1 MAVTKF
7 LRIAA
12 CAIVLIAGAAGAFAA
27 KVTFDPPTTWPKTD
41 VPADPSITFGTLP
54 NGMRYLIQR
63 NTHPEHAVSFHFRI
77 ATGSL
82 HETPEQAGISHFIE
96 HMIFRGTAH
105 IPDGEL
111 FKRLEALG
119 LAAGADAN
127 AHTGSDATVY
137 TFDFPSSDAKSLET
151 ALTLTRDIASDVL
164 FDPKA
169 VDSERQV
176 VQSEFRLRDT
186 PQLRMARAGQKALYG
201 DALGEAVFAIGTEAA
216 LKAADAEALKSYYRA
231 HYRPERATLIVV
243 GDIDPK
249 AIEAEIKARF
259 SNWKAAAKKLPP
271 PSFDVPDPPK
281 AMGAALYV
289 ENGANSSVQLSWRAP
304 FDPTPE
310 TKARDERDTV
320 REIALRVLN
329 LRLHKLAVSA
339 DPPYLQAG
347 ARAGNAYRATFVTS
361 LSAAVGSGDPKRAI
375 KALHE
380 TLALVLRDGVNQ
392 DEVDR
397 AIVQQRT
404 AIKASVT
411 AAPTRKTT
419 QLTSHYLGAISD
431 DSVIDSPDNW
441 LPVLEGAVKGL
452 TAERVS
458 AELRKL
464 FGNGEPI
471 LIASSPTPIDG
482 GRDAL
487 IAAWR
492 EPVTLPA
499 PNAAATKVVWPYTD
513 FGPAGTIKSQ
523 KPLADVEATQV
534 VFANGVRAI
543 IKPTNFQKGQVQVL
557 VRIGNGRFALSRE
570 TAVPQWAIAGAW
582 AMGGV
587 NRISVADMPQ
597 ALSGKQ
603 WGASPDFADD
613 ALHLSA
619 QTQPSDLDTELE
631 VLAAYVT
638 DPAWRAEA
646 LAKLKSGATTSI
658 EQAMTTPGSLFNHN
672 YGSFIHAGDKRWT
685 TLSVDAVKA
694 TDLGAVKALIAD
706 DLKTGAIDIIIVGD
720 VTVEAA
726 IAGLKRTFAAIGPR
740 KIKTA
745 PYPGHEEMPKT
756 GKAEVFFH
764 KGKTQE
770 STAMLGWKTTG
781 LFPDTQ
787 NARVLRVIEAVI
799 RTRLF
804 DELRTKEGITYS
816 PQTWSRLSRAT
827 PDNGVLGV
835 MATIPASKLADFYTT
850 AKKVAADLSAHE
862 IPAEELER
870 AREPLVKES
879 EQLRETN
886 AYWLNALAPLADDP
900 RTLDLITGRIEGYK
914 KITAADVHAAAQKY
928 LKEERTVRMIVAP
941 EGFSVPTDMP

>member
-1 MAVTKF
+1 MTVTKF

-12 CAIVLIAGAAGAFAA
+12 CAVLFTAGALAA
-27 KVTFDPPTTWPKTD
+27 KVTFDPPTAWPKTD

-54 NGMRYLIQR
+54 NGMRYLVQR

-77 ATGSL
+77 ATGSF

-127 AHTGSDATVY
+127 AHTGAEATVY
-137 TFDFPSSDAKSLET
+137 TFDFPANNAKSLEA

-176 VQSEFRLRDT
+176 VLSEFRLRDT

-201 DALGEAVFAIGTEAA
+201 DELGEAVFAIGTEAA
-216 LKAADAEALKSYYRA
+216 LNAADAEKLKAYYRA

-259 SNWKAAAKKLPP
+259 SNWKAAAKKLAP
-271 PSFDVPDPPK
+271 PSFDVRDPPK
-281 AMGAALYV
+281 AISAALYV
-289 ENGANSSVQLSWRAP
+289 ENGANSSVQLSWRTP

-310 TKARDERDTV
+310 TRARDERDTV
-320 REIALRVLN
+320 REIAFRVLN

-347 ARAGNAYRATFVTS
+347 ARAGNAYRATFVAS
-361 LSAAVGSGDPKRAI
+361 LGAAVGSGDPKRAI

-397 AIVQQRT
+397 AIAQQRT
-404 AIKASVT
+404 AVQTSVT

-431 DSVIDSPDNW
+431 DGVIDAPDNW
-441 LPVLEGAVKGL
+441 LSTFEGAVKGL

-458 AELRKL
+458 AELRSL
-464 FGNGEPI
+464 FGNGEPM
-471 LIASSPTPIDG
+471 LIASSPTPIEG
-482 GRDAL
+482 GQEAL

-499 PNAAATKVVWPYTD
+499 PNAAAAKVVWPYTD
-513 FGPAGTIKSQ
+513 FGPAGTVKSQ
-523 KPLADVEATQV
+523 KILTEVEATQV
-534 VFANGVRAI
+534 EFVNGVKAI
-543 IKPTNFQKGQVQVL
+543 IKPTAFQKGQVQIL
-557 VRIGNGRFALSRE
+557 VRIGNGRFALSKE
-570 TAVPQWAIAGAW
+570 KAVPQWAIAGAW
-582 AMGGV
+582 GIGGI

-603 WGASPDFADD
+603 WGATPDFADS

-619 QTQPSDLDTELE
+619 QTQPSDLATELQ
-631 VLAAYVT
+631 VLTAYVT

-646 LAKLKSGATTSI
+646 LAKMKSGATTSI
-658 EQAMTTPGSLFNHN
+658 EQAMTTPGGTFGHN
-672 YGSFIHAGDKRWT
+672 YGDFIHAGDKRWAA
-685 TLSVDAVKA
+685 LSVDAVKA
-694 TDLGAVKALIAD
+694 TELAAVKALIAD
-706 DLKTGAIDIIIVGD
+706 DLRNGAITIIIVGD
-720 VTVEAA
+720 VELDAA
-726 IAGLKRTFAAIGPR
+726 ITGLKQTFAAIGPR

-745 PYPGHEEMPKT
+745 PYPGREEMPET
-756 GKAEVFFH
+756 SKAAVFFH

-770 STAMLGWKTTG
+770 AVAMLGWKTTG

-787 NARVLRVIEAVI
+787 NARVLRVVEAVI

-804 DELRTKEGITYS
+804 DELRTKEGISYS
-816 PQTWSRLSRAT
+816 PQASSRQSRAT
-827 PDNGVLGV
+827 SDVGLLAV
-835 MATIPASKLADFYTT
+835 MATIPAPKLADFSMA

-862 IPAEELER
+862 ISSEELER
-870 AREPLVKES
+870 AREPLVKEA
-879 EQLRETN
+879 EQSRESN
-886 AYWLNALAPLADDP
+886 AYWLNELAGLADDP
-900 RTLDLITGRIEGYK
+900 RTLDLITGRVEGYK
-914 KITAADVHAAAQKY
+914 KITATDVHAAAQKY
-928 LKEERTVRMIVAP
+928 LKDERTVRMIVVP
-941 EGFSVPTDMP
+941 EGFSVPSDLP